1 MIHETET
8 VVYHNSN
15 REKFK
20 GLKIKYV
27 VGEEIICKALPNS
40 HVFTVLSSY
49 AL

>member
-20 GLKIKYV
+20 GLKINNV
-27 VGEEIICKALPNS
+27 VGEEIICKATAQLPC
-40 HVFTVLSSY
+40 FYSSF
-49 AL
+49 